1 MSGRIVVYYDSMTG
15 NVERF
20 IKKISR
26 YSDFEFIKIKP
37 DTVVEKFSH
46 FITFTTGIGQ
56 VHKNTVRFLANAENF
71 KKIKTVSVSGNM
83 NWGHYFGLECDK
95 ISKKYNIPLIMK
107 FELSGTY
114 EEAQEY
120 VKRILEFERGVD
132 N

>member
-1 MSGRIVVYYDSMTG
+1 MNGRIVVYYDSMTG

-83 NWGHYFGLECDK
+83 NWGPYVGFAGDK